1 VVRAAIWT
9 GGLTAAEH
17 AALAPGV
24 PDGLDR
30 QPDVLVVGGGA
41 VGLATA
47 VACRSAGLGSVVV
60 LEREVR
66 LASAA
71 SGGNGGAVSPDLHA
85 LTDPAEFVAFGR
97 ASLALHRELDARW
110 GTGLRTTR
118 WLLLW
123 PGAGPA
129 QLPPGYQRLDP
140 GTVRELEPDVA
151 LPDRVTPLLV
161 TGQGA
166 VNPQRL
172 AAVLAGHAGAVATG
186 VAVRGVDVTG
196 DRITTV
202 HTTLGDFAPGA
213 VVMAT
218 GLVPE
223 PWAAGVVQRRVKG
236 HMLAVAPGPWRLSS
250 VLSSEVGGG
259 APQPGGAI
267 VCGGTFDDGDE
278 GPEVRPE
285 PVAALLAGLHRLL
298 PAARGATVTHAWCCF
313 RPVVEGRQPMIDR
326 LPGTTNGWVS
336 AGHFTTGVMMSAGTG
351 RALAQWIGAG
361 RRPAGLETFS
371 LP

>member
-1 VVRAAIWT
+1 MTVSIGSGCHPRWPGWRTGEPGRDDVAVVRAAIWT

-60 LEREVR
+60 LEREAR

-71 SGGNGGAVSPDLHA
+71 SGGNGGAVSPDLHT

-97 ASLALHRELDARW
+97 ASLALHREVDA
-110 GTGLRTTR
+110 
-118 WLLLW
+118 
-123 PGAGPA
+123 
-129 QLPPGYQRLDP
+129 
-140 GTVRELEPDVA
+140 
-151 LPDRVTPLLV
+151 
-161 TGQGA
+161 
-166 VNPQRL
+166 
-172 AAVLAGHAGAVATG
+172 
-186 VAVRGVDVTG
+186 TG

-250 VLSSEVGGG
+250 VLSSELGGG

-298 PAARGATVTHAWCCF
+298 PATRGATVTHAWCCF
-313 RPVVEGRQPMIDR
+313 RPVVEGRQPVIDR

-351 RALAQWIGAG
+351 RALAQWIGAD